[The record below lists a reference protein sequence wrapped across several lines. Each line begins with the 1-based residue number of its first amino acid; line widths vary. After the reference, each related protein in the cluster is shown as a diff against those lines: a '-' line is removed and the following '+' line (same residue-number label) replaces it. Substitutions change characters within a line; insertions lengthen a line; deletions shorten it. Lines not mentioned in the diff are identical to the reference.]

1 MAQALPLP
9 DDLMKAVLA
18 GAISLAEAWS
28 LHDCWLTSPDEVEE
42 VEVPSRLSPALD
54 RMWLLEAVGL
64 TMQ

>member
-9 DDLMKAVLA
+9 DDLMRAVLA

-28 LHDCWLTSPDEVEE
+28 LHDCWLTSPDEAPE
-42 VEVPSRLSPALD
+42 VEVPARLYPALD
-54 RMWLLEAVGL
+54 RIWLLERVGL